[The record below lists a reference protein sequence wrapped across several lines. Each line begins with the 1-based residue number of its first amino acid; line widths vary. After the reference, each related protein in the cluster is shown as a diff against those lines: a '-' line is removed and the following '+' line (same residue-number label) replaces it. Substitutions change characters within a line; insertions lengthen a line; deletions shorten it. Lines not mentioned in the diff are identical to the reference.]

1 MNRSLRVLT
10 FTVVASAVVILTASA
25 SPASAAAP
33 SFANNMCHA
42 NVQNAHV
49 SQSHGGVDLTATWF
63 CDVAPV
69 SIDLSS
75 GPLNGTV
82 AGLFIWLCPSPP
94 QKSEAYL
101 DSHCTLKGANHE
113 DIRLTRA
120 GKAHK
125 ASRTTPPLSHP
136 PAHGSG
142 WWVGCATWQSHGPH
156 GAGAPAT
163 TFGNIVP
170 LTG

>member
-1 MNRSLRVLT
+1 MNRSLRAST

-33 SFANNMCHA
+33 SFADNMCHP

-101 DSHCTLKGANHE
+101 DSHCTLKG
-113 DIRLTRA
+113 RA
-120 GKAHK
+120 GT
-125 ASRTTPPLSHP
+125 SLRPPRPRGPEAAQAQVHP
-136 PAHGSG
+136 AARDRPAAPGSS
-142 WWVGCATWQSHGPH
+142 ADRP
-156 GAGAPAT
+156 
-163 TFGNIVP
+163 
-170 LTG
+170 